1 MIREELRQLPT
12 GARELRRFG
21 VSVGG
26 VCLALGAWLLHRHRP
41 AAPWLLAIGG
51 LLLLLGLAAPRVL
64 KPVYLAWMA
73 LAFTLGLIL
82 TTVLLTVLFFAMI
95 TPISLVA
102 RVLGKDFLSL
112 RLDAEAPTY
121 WIRRQQGAPRRP
133 EDYEQQY

>member
-1 MIREELRQLPT
+1 
-12 GARELRRFG
+12 
-21 VSVGG
+21 
-26 VCLALGAWLLHRHRP
+26 
-41 AAPWLLAIGG
+41 